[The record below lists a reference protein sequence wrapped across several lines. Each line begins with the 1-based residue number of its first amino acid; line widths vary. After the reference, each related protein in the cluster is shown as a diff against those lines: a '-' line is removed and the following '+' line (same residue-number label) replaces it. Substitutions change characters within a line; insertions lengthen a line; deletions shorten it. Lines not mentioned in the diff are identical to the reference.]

1 MHDKRILVALAALAV
16 ALIVIVSSR
25 TGWSPPRPVAQP
37 VAAAALVAV
46 DEDATEQSSADET
59 PVTATLTGSSENP
72 LLDPNA
78 TMVAP
83 EIIAVP
89 LTAQEKRAMADELRR
104 LQARHPYELVTII
117 ASATADSITPI
128 SPSLLLSIAYTETH
142 GKVLAVSPA
151 GAAGLAQATPA
162 AFLMEGFDG
171 PLYLTN
177 DYLIGTR
184 AFIMKKPLGDAVV
197 IAERVVERKA
207 THAEALELVRSAKE
221 LRRVGI
227 EELEALA
234 PRAPEIFMQR
244 VEAADRYNEEIL
256 DTLERML
263 ARGAS
268 RTELAAFRDDVRKE
282 YRSLLRVQQ
291 ETWKRYAA
299 SLERERNQIL
309 RDHFR
314 RDHVQIILQRP
325 YEAGEVLGEKL
336 DARFSPSK
344 MARFL
349 ETHLMSKRQQAIGL
363 GIPDDEI
370 EAWTAAL
377 YNGGLVNITRMRAGL
392 MPSIRET
399 QNYMHKVPALRQRLD
414 GAAS

>member
-1 MHDKRILVALAALAV
+1 MHDKRIIVALAALAT

-25 TGWSPPRPVAQP
+25 TGWNPPRPAAHP
-37 VAAAALVAV
+37 VAAATLVAV
-46 DEDATEQSSADET
+46 EEASDQSSGEEM
-59 PVTATLTGSSENP
+59 PVPAAVAESSENP
-72 LLDPNA
+72 LLDPDA
-78 TMVAP
+78 TLVAP

-89 LTAQEKRAMADELRR
+89 LTAQEKQAMASELRR

-128 SPSLLLSIAYTETH
+128 PPSLLLSIAYTETH

-171 PLYLTN
+171 PLYITN

-263 ARGAS
+263 VRGAS
-268 RTELAAFRDDVRKE
+268 RTELAAFRDDTRKE

-314 RDHVQIILQRP
+314 RDHVEIILQRP

-399 QNYMHKVPALRQRLD
+399 QNYMQKVPALRQRLD